1 MNIGINATSFS
12 NNPSGAKDRFIQI
25 YSSLF
30 DLDKINN
37 YVVFQPKGVNL
48 ENSFPY
54 FKHVDFIS
62 TNIHPDKTIMRFL
75 YGIFFWKKALSNYK
89 IDIFDTNYL
98 PINKNHY
105 GKTVFTIYDLRYL
118 SPYSSDS
125 IVRSLLFKFFFSR
138 ALRKSDFI
146 ITISE
151 AMKNHLLELYP
162 NVNPIILPCS
172 TDIHKEQLSSATDL
186 DQSCNQYILAVGH
199 LERRKNILRLI
210 DAFNIVLKNGYKG
223 SLYIISNG
231 GSEKKDIVKYILK
244 SGLTRKVKIIPNVSR
259 AELARYYKK
268 ADLFVFPSLYE
279 GFGIPILEAMSLG
292 CPYVISNIDVFR
304 EVAGNDSVYFDPIS
318 VNDISK
324 KIELVLWDNS
334 IRKRLIEI
342 GKKRFKDYSSDK
354 IAKDYLTHILNY

>member
-1 MNIGINATSFS
+1 
-12 NNPSGAKDRFIQI
+12 
-25 YSSLF
+25 
-30 DLDKINN
+30 
-37 YVVFQPKGVNL
+37 
-48 ENSFPY
+48 
-54 FKHVDFIS
+54 
-62 TNIHPDKTIMRFL
+62 
-75 YGIFFWKKALSNYK
+75 
-89 IDIFDTNYL
+89 
-98 PINKNHY
+98 
-105 GKTVFTIYDLRYL
+105 
-118 SPYSSDS
+118 
-125 IVRSLLFKFFFSR
+125 
-138 ALRKSDFI
+138 
-146 ITISE
+146 
-151 AMKNHLLELYP
+151 MKNHLLELYP